1 MISILSGVFKQLS
14 RHKWRTAMVAL
25 SVTIGV
31 MSVAII
37 DIVGDA
43 GILKFN
49 NELDCL
55 GISGISVKVNAK
67 SGVEPLDNSDVKL
80 ISSIDNV
87 DSAMGVI
94 NTSGNVSSQAET
106 TDAAIVGI
114 GENADETI
122 SLELKH
128 GRYINSVDI
137 MSYSPVCLIDE
148 DLSLDLFGTD
158 NSVGMSININSNAVS
173 GEYEII
179 GVIPTE
185 GSILRNVAADMIDSS
200 VYIPYSNISNYFSA
214 IAVTV
219 GNTDISDDTTG
230 EIRRIVGY
238 EKGNADAV
246 STEDMAVQRQRI
258 NRLLDIIKQL
268 LTVIGA
274 TSIAVSALSI
284 MTIMLLT
291 VKERTYEIG
300 IKKSIGA
307 SNSRILGEFIC
318 ESGAVAFIGGCVGI
332 LLSLVISAV
341 LARALGMSVSI
352 NAVRLIMLVAVSV
365 AVGCISGAY
374 PAVTAAKLKPVDAL
388 GRN

>member
-1 MISILSGVFKQLS
+1 MNTK
-14 RHKWRTAMVAL
+14 
-25 SVTIGV
+25 
-31 MSVAII
+31 
-37 DIVGDA
+37 
-43 GILKFN
+43 
-49 NELDCL
+49 
-55 GISGISVKVNAK
+55 SGI
-67 SGVEPLDNSDVKL
+67 EPLDSRDVRL

-87 DSAMGVI
+87 DSAMGII
-94 NTSGNVSSQAET
+94 NTSGSVSSQAESA
-106 TDAAIVGI
+106 DAAIVGI
-114 GENADETI
+114 GENASDAI
-122 SLELKH
+122 SLELKY
-128 GRYINSVDI
+128 GRYIDIVDI

-158 NSVGMSININSNAVS
+158 NSVGMAVNINSNAVS
-173 GEYEII
+173 GEYEIV

-200 VYIPYSNISNYFSA
+200 VYIPYSNIGSYFSA
-214 IAVTV
+214 IAVSV

-230 EIRRIVGY
+230 EIRRVVGY
-238 EKGNADAV
+238 EKGNTDAV
-246 STEDMAVQRQRI
+246 STQDMAVQRQRI

-307 SNSRILGEFIC
+307 SNSRILTEFIC
-318 ESGAVAFIGGCVGI
+318 ESGAVAFIGGCAGI
-332 LLSLVISAV
+332 LLSLAISAILAGV
-341 LARALGMSVSI
+341 LNMTFTV
-352 NAVRLIMLVAVSV
+352 NTVRLIMLVAVSV
-365 AVGCISGAY
+365 AVGCVSGAY